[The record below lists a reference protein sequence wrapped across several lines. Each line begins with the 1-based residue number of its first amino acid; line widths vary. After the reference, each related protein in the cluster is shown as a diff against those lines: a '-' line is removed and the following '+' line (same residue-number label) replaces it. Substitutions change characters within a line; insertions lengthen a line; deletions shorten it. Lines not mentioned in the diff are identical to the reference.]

1 MRRWSKLSA
10 SRHFLLP
17 HALPFEFGDFFDEA
31 LQLLVIVHRLPDAGF
46 PRLGDAELSRF
57 SVVALDQIQGSV
69 QFAVGAVA
77 GGFATLARTNRQGSA
92 KQPAVMN
99 ELSESGTK
107 FSFGRRE
114 AGAVHRAAAP
124 CLRY

>member
-1 MRRWSKLSA
+1 MRRWSKPSV

-57 SVVALDQIQGSV
+57 SIVALDQIQRSV

-77 GGFATLARTNRQGSA
+77 GGLATLATTNGQGSA
-92 KQPAVMN
+92 KQPVVVRQ
-99 ELSESGTK
+99 LGESGTEVP
-107 FSFGRRE
+107 FGRRE
-114 AGAVHRAAAP
+114 ASAVHG
-124 CLRY
+124 

>member
-1 MRRWSKLSA
+1 MRRWSKPSV

-57 SVVALDQIQGSV
+57 TVVALNQIQRGV
-69 QFAVGAVA
+69 QCAVGAVA
-77 GGFATLARTNRQGSA
+77 GGLATLATTNRPGSA
-92 KQPAVMN
+92 KHALVISP
-99 ELSESGTK
+99 
-107 FSFGRRE
+107 FGE
-114 AGAVHRAAAP
+114 
-124 CLRY
+124 C